1 MTALLGENIKV
12 FFAVFVCA
20 DRRFRC
26 VFGKSCHNFIAKIL
40 KKKNLLRVLD
50 LVNNGPQPSTLDTL
64 IGVEL
69 QAILLVS
76 SHAWQKNRT
85 NCLRCVYVPAR
96 GSARGLDAFN
106 IQH

>member
-40 KKKNLLRVLD
+40 KKK
-50 LVNNGPQPSTLDTL
+50 TCC
-64 IGVEL
+64 EYW
-69 QAILLVS
+69 ILLTT
-76 SHAWQKNRT
+76 ALN
-85 NCLRCVYVPAR
+85 P
-96 GSARGLDAFN
+96 
-106 IQH
+106 QHLTR